1 MAENSL
7 QEAIAALKAGRRKQA
22 RAILAHLLRQD
33 PRNEE
38 AWLWL
43 SGAVE
48 RDSERLLC
56 LHQVLAINP
65 NNERARRGVELL
77 LSKGVTL
84 PPLVPAEPAP
94 AVPPSAPPEHEPY
107 PAELAG
113 EAQPQAQMELAEV
126 APPEASAEEAST
138 LPAVPV
144 VAGEAEGVAEM
155 EPPPLEAAPSVV
167 PEAVS
172 EVEEVVI
179 GEAQPPTAGEQVVP
193 EAQAVAETAPPAEAA
208 PFVPPPIPEG
218 FVLPEE
224 GGAEAEAEPGLSL
237 RALVVLIV
245 ILITLIAAITI
256 LLSQR
261 GV

>member
-1 MAENSL
+1 MVAENAL
-7 QEAIAALKAGRRKQA
+7 QQAIAALKAGRRKQA

-33 PRNEE
+33 PHNEE

-48 RDSERLLC
+48 QDSERLLC
-56 LHQVLAINP
+56 LRQVLAINP

-84 PPLVPAEPAP
+84 PPLAP
-94 AVPPSAPPEHEPY
+94 ATPPSAPPEHEPY
-107 PAELAG
+107 PAEPAG
-113 EAQPQAQMELAEV
+113 EVQPQAQVEPAGAV
-126 APPEASAEEAST
+126 PPEAGAKEA
-138 LPAVPV
+138 PPPPV
-144 VAGEAEGVAEM
+144 AAGEMEGVAEI
-155 EPPPLEAAPSVV
+155 EPPPLEAALPVV

-172 EVEEVVI
+172 QAEEVLI
-179 GEAQPPTAGEQVVP
+179 EEAQPPEAGEEAAP
-193 EAQAVAETAPPAEAA
+193 EAPAVAEAA

-218 FVLPEE
+218 FVLPDE

-237 RALVVLIV
+237 RGLVVLILL
-245 ILITLIAAITI
+245 LIILIAAITI

>member
-1 MAENSL
+1 MAENAL
-7 QEAIAALKAGRRKQA
+7 QQAIAALKAGRRKQA

-33 PRNEE
+33 PHNEE

-48 RDSERLLC
+48 QDSERLLC
-56 LHQVLAINP
+56 LRQVLAINP

-84 PPLVPAEPAP
+84 LPLAP
-94 AVPPSAPPEHEPY
+94 AAPPSVPPEHEPH
-107 PAELAG
+107 PAEPAG
-113 EAQPQAQMELAEV
+113 EVQPQAQVEPAEAVSPEAGANEAPPPPV
-126 APPEASAEEAST
+126 APVA
-138 LPAVPV
+138 
-144 VAGEAEGVAEM
+144 AGEMEGVAEI
-155 EPPPLEAAPSVV
+155 EPPPLEAALPVA

-172 EVEEVVI
+172 KAGEVLIE
-179 GEAQPPTAGEQVVP
+179 EAQPPEAGEEAAP
-193 EAQAVAETAPPAEAA
+193 EAPAAAEAAPPAEAA

-218 FVLPEE
+218 FVLPDE

-237 RALVVLIV
+237 RGLVVLILL
-245 ILITLIAAITI
+245 LIILIAAITI

>member
-1 MAENSL
+1 MRGMVAENAL
-7 QEAIAALKAGRRKQA
+7 QQAIAALKAGRRKQA

-33 PRNEE
+33 PHNEE

-48 RDSERLLC
+48 QDSERLLC
-56 LHQVLAINP
+56 LRQVLALNP

-84 PPLVPAEPAP
+84 PPLAPAAPPSTPPDHEPHLAEPA
-94 AVPPSAPPEHEPY
+94 
-107 PAELAG
+107 G
-113 EAQPQAQMELAEV
+113 EVQPQAQLELAEAV
-126 APPEASAEEAST
+126 PPEAGAKEAPT
-138 LPAVPV
+138 PPAATGA
-144 VAGEAEGVAEM
+144 AGEMEGVAEI
-155 EPPPLEAAPSVV
+155 EPPSLEAALPVA

-172 EVEEVVI
+172 KLEEALI
-179 GEAQPPTAGEQVVP
+179 EEAQPPEAGE
-193 EAQAVAETAPPAEAA
+193 ETAPEAPAGAEAA
-208 PFVPPPIPEG
+208 PFVPPPIPAG
-218 FVLPEE
+218 FVLPDE

-237 RALVVLIV
+237 RGLLVLIV
-245 ILITLIAAITI
+245 LLIILIAAITI